1 MKTVSRFALN
11 AEFIKNTEDL
21 EFFRH
26 FTKFT
31 YCACNRL
38 LMLRPLADVSGNF
51 QPAEKCDHMWPRPP
65 QTAVSENR

>member
-1 MKTVSRFALN
+1 MKTDSRFALN
-11 AEFIKNTEDL
+11 AEFIRTTEDL

-38 LMLRPLADVSGNF
+38 LLLLRPLADVSENF
-51 QPAEKCDHMWPRPP
+51 QPAEK
-65 QTAVSENR
+65 